1 MSNEKNAKEDEF
13 DELEKVTKKFY
24 VIDRVFIKLELQDR
38 IKDYIKAQGNKLTES
53 KFVNMCIEKFFDKE
67 EAKRGGV
74 SPATSKKIGANYDM
88 LREIV
93 RREIIISNLFTK
105 IAQIS
110 EQDRDEIINRGN
122 TIADEFLAK
131 VIEDNKIEY

>member
-1 MSNEKNAKEDEF
+1 MSEEKIEKEDEF
-13 DELEKVTKKFY
+13 DELEKVKRKFY
-24 VIDRVFIKLELQDR
+24 VLDKVFIKLEFQDR
-38 IKDYIKAQGNKLTES
+38 IKDYVKAQGNRFTES

-67 EAKRGGV
+67 EAKNGGI
-74 SPATSKKIGANYDM
+74 SPVASKKIGANYDM

-131 VIEDNKIEY
+131 IIEENKIEY